1 MPKLENIA
9 SKQKAQASAFEKL
22 LPLTNSTEIETAWI
36 KAEEMISNSEKLEL
50 TKANNKKQLDA
61 LVDEQSNSQSE
72 LKTLQDKQKANHQT
86 WAGLMTNLKLP
97 AEASTNNAS
106 QHVNAITNI
115 HQHHKE
121 AKDFEIRI
129 LKMESDN
136 EGILGK
142 LTKVLETLSITETPT
157 EAADIKSMLAT
168 LSQKLSDAK
177 QEAVSQKSLKT
188 DLELAQA
195 ALDKIKEDAATHKT
209 TLKPL
214 GDISLEDLSS
224 HFEDMRKKTKATKD
238 YDDAQNALIQ
248 EASGEDIPTF
258 AKKLVNKNS
267 AIIAGELEAVKSEL
281 AQCSESRDKE
291 LQEFANAKA
300 NLERLEKQT
309 GSHILSA
316 QRELLKSQCSE
327 QAKEFAMLTLAKAVL
342 ETTIKNYRKTNQGP
356 LLIKANAYLKTL
368 TNNSLV
374 AIVPTDADG
383 KKSLQL
389 QRVESEEK
397 FAINFEAGNIE
408 AGEGSTFLSD
418 GTADQLFLALRLAGI
433 ENNLAKLEEPLPV
446 ILDDILINFDD
457 ARALST
463 LRCLAGFSSKTQ
475 VILFTHHQHLL
486 KLVAGSDFA
495 DKVFTHQLG

>member
-1 MPKLENIA
+1 
-9 SKQKAQASAFEKL
+9 
-22 LPLTNSTEIETAWI
+22 
-36 KAEEMISNSEKLEL
+36 
-50 TKANNKKQLDA
+50 
-61 LVDEQSNSQSE
+61 
-72 LKTLQDKQKANHQT
+72 
-86 WAGLMTNLKLP
+86 
-97 AEASTNNAS
+97 
-106 QHVNAITNI
+106 
-115 HQHHKE
+115 
-121 AKDFEIRI
+121 
-129 LKMESDN
+129 
-136 EGILGK
+136 
-142 LTKVLETLSITETPT
+142 
-157 EAADIKSMLAT
+157 
-168 LSQKLSDAK
+168 
-177 QEAVSQKSLKT
+177 
-188 DLELAQA
+188 
-195 ALDKIKEDAATHKT
+195 
-209 TLKPL
+209 
-214 GDISLEDLSS
+214 
-224 HFEDMRKKTKATKD
+224 
-238 YDDAQNALIQ
+238 
-248 EASGEDIPTF
+248 
-258 AKKLVNKNS
+258 
-267 AIIAGELEAVKSEL
+267 
-281 AQCSESRDKE
+281 
-291 LQEFANAKA
+291 
-300 NLERLEKQT
+300 
-309 GSHILSA
+309 
-316 QRELLKSQCSE
+316 
-327 QAKEFAMLTLAKAVL
+327 MLTLAKAVL

>member
-1 MPKLENIA
+1 MG
-9 SKQKAQASAFEKL
+9 
-22 LPLTNSTEIETAWI
+22 EIETAWI

-50 TKANNKKQLDA
+50 TKANNKKQLDT

-129 LKMESDN
+129 SKMETDN

-224 HFEDMRKKTKATKD
+224 HFEDIRKKTKATKD

-300 NLERLEKQT
+300 NLERLEKQA

-342 ETTIKNYRKTNQGP
+342 ETTIKNYRKINQGP

-368 TNNSLV
+368 TNNSLA
-374 AIVPTDADG
+374 AIVPTDSDG

-389 QRVESEEK
+389 QRIESEEK
-397 FAINFEAGNIE
+397 YAIYFEAEHIE
-408 AGEGSTFLSD
+408 AGEGTAFLSD

-433 ENNLAKLEEPLPV
+433 ENNLEKLEEPLPV

-463 LRCLAGFSSKTQ
+463 LRCLAEFSSKTQ